1 MSAFKRISV
10 SDSFVVPYTANKSW
24 DVSFNDFNNYQITIN
39 KGTKTTGTFSPNE
52 ATSSKQYNRLIYNAV
67 NTSYYPDF
75 LPKYINTSS
84 MYGTI
89 FNDGTLSTSSYYN
102 GFVNLGNLNTIKYFP
117 TNSGNIIYTVNIP
130 RQLAGDKILPSTF
143 NLALFTSSVNYEIYD
158 DGNYNLRYSGS
169 NVSSSINTVLSQSSY
184 VGNIFYEQNIAVL
197 TIIPNPLTGSLDTDI
212 TNISFQNNHVVYEN
226 FAKCTIKDY
235 EYNASY
241 NPTLLS
247 GSQGVLT
254 PYSSSNTSDKVYVTP
269 SDSYGILKDF
279 ATGSISGSEF
289 SPYVTTVGLYN
300 DAQDLLAV
308 AKMSTPI
315 PISSNTDMTFLVKWD
330 TNFISKFAP
339 QSYVLGQYL
348 LGGYIIYID
357 STGQHGLIAPDFDDV
372 EQIFDRNWEQA
383 FLYCDA
389 FVVNGYSDWRLGT
402 LQEMRFID
410 VNQVYIP
417 NFVIDL
423 QLWTSTEF
431 DIDLSYGIIMDG
443 TGLSYGLSNKL
454 SGLLVLPIKSF

>member
-1 MSAFKRISV
+1 
-10 SDSFVVPYTANKSW
+10 
-24 DVSFNDFNNYQITIN
+24 
-39 KGTKTTGTFSPNE
+39 
-52 ATSSKQYNRLIYNAV
+52 
-67 NTSYYPDF
+67 
-75 LPKYINTSS
+75 

-102 GFVNLGNLNTIKYFP
+102 GFVNLGNLDTIKYFP
-117 TNSGNIIYTVNIP
+117 INSGNIIYTVNIP

-143 NLALFTSSVNYEIYD
+143 NLALSTSSVNYEIYD

-169 NVSSSINTVLSQSSY
+169 NVSSSINTILSQSSY

-197 TIIPNPLTGSLDTDI
+197 TILPNPLTGSLDTSI
-212 TNISFQNNHVVYEN
+212 TNIRFQNNHVVYEN
-226 FAKCTIKDY
+226 FTKCTIKDY

-254 PYSSSNTSDKVYVTP
+254 PYSSSNTSDIVYITP

-357 STGQHGLIAPDFDDV
+357 STGQHGLIAPDFNSVDQTPRDWANS
-372 EQIFDRNWEQA
+372 IA
-383 FLYCDA
+383 YCDS
-389 FVVNGYSDWRLGT
+389 FEVNGYSNWRIGT
-402 LQEMRFID
+402 KEEMQFVDIG
-410 VNQVYIP
+410 NSYIP
-417 NFVIDL
+417 NFATNNF
-423 QLWTSTEF
+423 WTGTEF
-431 DIDLSYGIIMDG
+431 DASNAYYISMNG
-443 TGLSYGLSNKL
+443 TGGGLNLDLKS
-454 SGLLVLPIKSF
+454 SSIHYAIPIKSF